1 MKQLFAKYRYSFI
14 LLRELVKT
22 DFKLRYQGSALGYLW
37 SILRP
42 LFLFAILYVVFAKFF
57 KMGDAVPY
65 YPVYLLSGIVLWNFF
80 GEMTNMGIQSIVGR
94 GDVIRKINFPKYIIV
109 LSVAFSA
116 LINLLINLLVIVIF
130 MIILHVP
137 ISWTILLAPAYILL
151 IFAFALSVM
160 MILGAIY
167 VRLRDIAYIWEI
179 VMQALFYLVPVIYP
193 LAMVSTQWD
202 WIAKLMLLNPVAYAI
217 QGFRDA
223 VITHE
228 TITMAD
234 LSPRFL
240 LNIAPIVIT
249 IVFATFAVWFFKK
262 KSPTFAEDI

>member
-1 MKQLFAKYRYSFI
+1 MKRLFAKYRYSII
-14 LLRELVKT
+14 LLKELVKT

-57 KMGDAVPY
+57 KVGDAVPY

-116 LINLLINLLVIVIF
+116 LINLFINLLVITVF

-137 ISWTILLAPAYILL
+137 ISWTVLLAPLYILM
-151 IFAFALSVM
+151 IFAFALSVAM
-160 MILGAIY
+160 VLGAIY

-179 VMQALFYLVPVIYP
+179 IMQALFYLVPVIYP
-193 LAMVSTQWD
+193 LSMVSNQWE
-202 WIAKLMLLNPVAYAI
+202 WLAKLMLLNPVAYAI

-223 VITHE
+223 VITSE
-228 TITMAD
+228 SIAMSD
-234 LSPRFL
+234 LTGNFL
-240 LNIAPIVIT
+240 LSIAPIIIT
-249 IVFATFAVWFFKK
+249 IGFAVFAVWFFKK